1 MVTELGAELVI
12 DYRSDDF
19 VPAVLDATGGFGVD
33 LVFDGVGGEVTERS
47 LHCLARDGRHM
58 IIGFAGGI
66 EAEDRAGV
74 LPRLLCFGQFSTGGV
89 LLSYSRDP
97 LAARR
102 RGPIN
107 QTPRSVG
114 DDVHRHLIEL
124 LGAGA
129 IHTVIGRVAPHTEL
143 PAALDEMERRETV
156 GRTVITW
163 PVLN

>member
-1 MVTELGAELVI
+1 
-12 DYRSDDF
+12 
-19 VPAVLDATGGFGVD
+19 
-33 LVFDGVGGEVTERS
+33 
-47 LHCLARDGRHM
+47 
-58 IIGFAGGI
+58 
-66 EAEDRAGV
+66 V
-74 LPRLLCFGQFSTGGV
+74 LPRLLCVGQFSTGGV
-89 LLSYSRDP
+89 LLSYRSDP

-102 RGPIN
+102 HGPIN

-124 LGAGA
+124 LAAGA
-129 IHTVIGRVAPHTEL
+129 IHTVVGRVASHTEL